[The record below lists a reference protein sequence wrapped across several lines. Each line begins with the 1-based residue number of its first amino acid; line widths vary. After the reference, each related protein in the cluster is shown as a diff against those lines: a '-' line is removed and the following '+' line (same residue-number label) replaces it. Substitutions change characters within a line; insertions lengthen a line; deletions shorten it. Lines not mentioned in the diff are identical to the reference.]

1 MNDDTANDGRM
12 VSLPANTQ
20 AQRLARMDVA
30 EALQNSTDVAL
41 LEAAAGV
48 EAENV
53 GMAAQI
59 AVELGRRGKWGC
71 IPRRSAT
78 PGLAAW
84 LRLLA
89 QADDDSVDG
98 LLAINPR
105 EGAVDET
112 TAWIVQTA
120 RAEQALR
127 QSEKGKF

>member
-1 MNDDTANDGRM
+1 MNDTANNGRM

-30 EALQNSTDVAL
+30 EALQNSTDVTL

-71 IPRRSAT
+71 IPPRFGR

-84 LRLLA
+84 LQLLA
-89 QADDDSVDG
+89 QAHDDSVDG